1 MQVLRSLLFVP
12 GDSQRKLTR
21 AAQIPADAVIVDWED
36 AVLTEQKASA
46 RALTVDFLQHA
57 PARWP
62 VFIRFNPAGTAAFE
76 QDCETLR
83 VWIPSGV
90 VLSKCNSAQDVRK
103 LQDVLDATDTCGTC
117 CICPMVES
125 PQGLLNVASIAADSP
140 RVKMVAFGAEDFSVQ
155 MRITR
160 TWDEIELLYARSAIV
175 AACRAAGR
183 EAIDTPFLA
192 FRDPEG
198 LRTAVYR
205 ARNLG
210 FSGKLAIHP
219 DQVPAINEVFSP
231 SEAEVREAR
240 QILEAMSSADSVV
253 FAVEGRVVDEPVI
266 KRARSILNLARER
279 SPDRRD

>member
-12 GDSQRKLTR
+12 GDSPPKLTR
-21 AAQIPADAVIVDWED
+21 AAQTPADAVIVDWED
-36 AVLTEQKASA
+36 AVLVEQKASA
-46 RALTVDFLQHA
+46 RAVTIYFLQHG
-57 PARWP
+57 PACRP
-62 VFIRFNPAGTAAFE
+62 VFIRFNPAGTPAFE
-76 QDCETLR
+76 QDCEALDFL
-83 VWIPSGV
+83 IPAGI

-103 LQDVLDATDTCGTC
+103 LQDVLDVTDTGGTC

-125 PQGLLNVASIAADSP
+125 PQGLLHAASIAADSP
-140 RVKMVAFGAEDFSVQ
+140 RVKMVAFGAEDFSAQ
-155 MRITR
+155 MGITR
-160 TWDEIELLYARSAIV
+160 TCDEIELLYARSAIV

-198 LRTAVYR
+198 LRTAAYR

-231 SEAEVREAR
+231 SEAEVRKAR
-240 QILEAMSSADSVV
+240 QMIEAMSSASSGVLE
-253 FAVEGRVVDEPVI
+253 VEGRVVDEPVI
-266 KRARSILNLARER
+266 KRARSILTLAAEH